1 VNHGRR
7 AVLGWALYDWA
18 NSAFA
23 TTVIAGLFPV
33 FFRECWS
40 AGASDAAV
48 TFRLGAANTVASLA
62 VAVLAPVIG
71 AVADR
76 GRAKKRFLLAF
87 TAFGILATTGL
98 AAAPAGQWFPAL
110 ALFAVALIF
119 WSAAI
124 SVYDSLLT
132 DVADLRRLDRVSAL
146 GYSLG
151 YLGGGLLFAVN
162 VFMVQSPSSFGLPD
176 AAAAVRVSF
185 LTVAGWW
192 ALFTLPL
199 AAWVRER
206 AEGPMVRG
214 FAAVREGLRDLRA
227 MLREVRRYRHVALF
241 LLAYWLYIDGV
252 DTIIRMAVDHGRSL
266 GLPAGSL
273 IVALLVTQFVGF
285 PAAIA
290 FGWFGNRIGARRGIF
305 LGLGVY
311 CGVTLWAAFLTKV
324 WEFYALAIAV
334 GLVQGGV
341 QALSRSFFARLVPP
355 DRAATF
361 FGFYNMVGKYAAI
374 LGPVLLGGVKLA
386 TGSARIGIASILVLF
401 LAGGALLAI
410 VRDPEPG
417 PPVAE

>member
-1 VNHGRR
+1 VSDGRR

-40 AGASDAAV
+40 AGASDGAV
-48 TFRLGAANTVASLA
+48 TFRLGAANTAASLL
-62 VAVLAPVIG
+62 VAVLAPAIG

-76 GRAKKRFLLAF
+76 GSSKKRFLLAF
-87 TAFGILATTGL
+87 TALGVLATAGL
-98 AAAPAGQWFPAL
+98 AAPPSGAWFPAL
-110 ALFAVALIF
+110 ALFTTALVF

-124 SVYDSLLT
+124 SVYDALLP
-132 DVADLRRLDRVSAL
+132 DVAGDRNLDRVSAL
-146 GYSLG
+146 GYALG
-151 YLGGGLLFAVN
+151 YLGGGLLFALN
-162 VFMVQSPSSFGLPD
+162 VLMVTRPASFGLPD
-176 AAAAVRVSF
+176 AGTAVRISF

-199 AAWVRER
+199 AISVRER
-206 AEGPMVRG
+206 AAAGALRG
-214 FAAVREGLRDLRA
+214 LAAVRAGLRDLLA
-227 MLREVRRYRHVALF
+227 MVREVRRYRHVALF

-273 IVALLVTQFVGF
+273 ITALLVTQFVGF

-290 FGWFGNRIGARRGIF
+290 FGWFGQRIGTRRGIF
-305 LGLGVY
+305 LGLAVY
-311 CGVTLWAAFLTKV
+311 CGVTLWGAFLTEV
-324 WEFYALAIAV
+324 WEFYALAVAV

-355 DRAATF
+355 DRSATF
-361 FGFYNMVGKYAAI
+361 FGFYNMVGKYATI
-374 LGPVLLGGVKLA
+374 LGPVILGGVKLA

-401 LAGGALLAI
+401 VAGGVLLSF
-410 VRDPEPG
+410 VRDPAGSGER
-417 PPVAE
+417 